1 VLPPFRQPWL
11 LVVEGPG
18 NGDLA
23 APLAEALRLDRLT
36 ARLAAL
42 ARHPKVVVRGHEPE
56 PLREA
61 ARRVQRELR
70 LRATVVARDQLLQI
84 GHPETVLAVDALG
97 PLRLRCTRAHAWTDD
112 PAEARGRPCQLRELT
127 ALQGVVM
134 GEVVTRFYRDGQSLS
149 RSRRGQRVL
158 RPAGEQRRR
167 VVDLHAM
174 GGFVRLVQGVTDTA
188 GLPVHVPGSAV
199 QSFKGLEEQPALLAP
214 GAVVLGSRSCSP
226 RADPRLPEG
235 AEPGAAVV
243 VSGWPDWEEHT
254 RTCRMLLGLGPVVA
268 D

>member
-18 NGDLA
+18 NGELA

-42 ARHPKVVVRGHEPE
+42 ARHPKVVVRGHDPE
-56 PLREA
+56 PLRA
-61 ARRVQRELR
+61 AAQRVQRELR
-70 LRATVVARDQLLQI
+70 LRATVVARDELLQI
-84 GHPETVLAVDALG
+84 GHPETVLAVDALA
-97 PLRLRCTRAHAWTDD
+97 PLRLQCTTALAWSEDL
-112 PAEARGRPCQLRELT
+112 AEARGRRRRLRELSGV
-127 ALQGVVM
+127 QGVVM

-188 GLPVHVPGSAV
+188 GLPVHVVGSAV
-199 QSFKGLEEQPALLAP
+199 QSFKGIEDRPELLAP
-214 GAVVLGSRSCSP
+214 GAAVLGSRSCSP
-226 RADPRLPEG
+226 RADPQVPEG
-235 AEPGAAVV
+235 AEPGAAVA

-254 RTCRMLLGLGPVVA
+254 RSCRMLLGLGPVVTG
-268 D
+268 